1 VTTTDVTRANRLELE
16 VLALRAENADL
27 RAQLAAVMEP
37 FEVDSPWSNV
47 RVDSE
52 ASAAR
57 GHVVMRPNGG
67 PSMSDGRWSGPI
79 GTVVDGPFAGGEV
92 HVAPVGTPLPDG
104 A

>member
-1 VTTTDVTRANRLELE
+1 MTTTDVQRTQRLELE

-37 FEVDSPWSNV
+37 FEVDSPWNNE
-47 RVDSE
+47 RVDFE

-57 GHVVMRPNGG
+57 GYVVKRPNGD
-67 PSMSDGRWSGPI
+67 PSLGDGRWSSPI
-79 GTVVDGPFAGGEV
+79 GTVVDGPFAGGQV
-92 HVAPVGTPLPDG
+92 HVGHGGTPLPDG